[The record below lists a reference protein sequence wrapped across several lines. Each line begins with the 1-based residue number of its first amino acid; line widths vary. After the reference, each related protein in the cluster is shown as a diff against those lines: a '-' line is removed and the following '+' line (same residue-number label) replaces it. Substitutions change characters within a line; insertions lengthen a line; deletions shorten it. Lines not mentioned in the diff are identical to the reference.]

1 MKLWFRKSQ
10 GADTAVATETAVSED
25 VLVIDDPTGALDT
38 SPGKPPASVNPPAQ
52 AQPPAPAASA
62 AEKPAGAQAPNGR
75 SLFKQLLAGL
85 YDAVLI
91 TDVKGHVI
99 NTNGRMTE
107 SFGYTADETWNLPI
121 DRLVPGINDVLI
133 AKILQGLTGE
143 RYVMIEGRCTR
154 KDQSTFP
161 AEIAIS
167 RIELVND
174 GNLLFC
180 VRNIERRQVQVNRL
194 RIARRLLDQI
204 PVAAVACDRKAII
217 RVINLPMA
225 RMLGYDTADTL
236 TDQPF
241 SCVWNEPR
249 AAEVVQLVLAG
260 EMVKEPIAMVNR
272 RGHQLNLVATLTPD
286 LDAHSKVGGFL
297 ATFTSAAVVSL
308 NPHSGESKD

>member
-10 GADTAVATETAVSED
+10 GADAAVATEPAVGED
-25 VLVIDDPTGALDT
+25 VLVIEDPAGALET
-38 SPGKPPASVNPPAQ
+38 SPG
-52 AQPPAPAASA
+52 QPPAIAHASAQPQPPPAPSA
-62 AEKPAGAQAPNGR
+62 AETTTGAQAPNGR
-75 SLFKQLLAGL
+75 SLFKQLLNGL

-107 SFGYTADETWNLPI
+107 SFGYAADETWDLPI

-143 RYVMIEGRCTR
+143 HYVMIEGRCTR

-167 RIELVND
+167 HIELVND

-180 VRNIERRQVQVNRL
+180 VRNIERRQIQVNRL
-194 RIARRLLDQI
+194 RTARRLLDQI

-225 RMLGYDTADTL
+225 RMLGYDMADAL

-249 AAEVVQLVLAG
+249 AAEVVQRILNG

-272 RGHQLNLVATLTPD
+272 RGHRLNLVATLTPD

-308 NPHSGESKD
+308 TPHSGESKD